1 MTPAQI
7 ATYIRTRTKTNSTTL
22 PDATL
27 TLMLGVRMDYLA
39 MRILK
44 VDEDYF
50 GMPETTD
57 LVLNQREY
65 PLPADIL
72 NKIKYVE
79 AKLDGSKWIPLNEFD
94 ILAYKRSTDEATI
107 LEQFANE
114 ENQAFYDIFRGSLW
128 IYSGAITAVTGGLKL
143 WSFSWPTWI
152 SNLASTTDISIDPS
166 TTSHGFPRALHK
178 VLCDLVVVD
187 WKSQSDKPIPL
198 TEFEKNIEIDIQLA
212 LDSIS
217 DSNKSRIITPV
228 LPDPVDRGNEGFDY

>member
-1 MTPAQI
+1 
-7 ATYIRTRTKTNSTTL
+7 
-22 PDATL
+22 
-27 TLMLGVRMDYLA
+27 MLGVRMDYLA